1 MDFLLGE
8 DIIIT
13 DYSKAVLDWCT
24 EHLVFANPD
33 FLKKEAMGKWT
44 GNTQRNIVLFE
55 LVGNKLIVPFGVY
68 EDLYKTFR
76 TEWNTVQSRIKPVER
91 RKYASNI
98 NLYDYQQNAVNA
110 ATRAKNGI
118 LVAPCGS
125 GKTQMGLEIVAR
137 LGVRTLWLTHTQDL
151 LNQSMSRAK
160 ECFGIDKSEYGT
172 ITEGKVN
179 IGNTITF
186 ATVQTMCRIDLPKYR
201 DCWDCV
207 IVDECFPKGTKIH
220 TPKGEKEL
228 QNLCVGDIITSYNRH
243 TKKIENKPVVNIMKH
258 KAHDIVCIKLKSGQ
272 IVFCTKN
279 HPFFV
284 RDKGWVSAENL
295 RGNDYV
301 MQLLRKSDRRNKA
314 LENGLLSEQT
324 AGMGILL
331 QGMRTK
337 RNCRKKQKELDRRAQ
352 RSLFGNDEQ
361 EQQKTF
367 ARNIR
372 ENEVKQSDEKIGNA
386 KKSVR
391 TIKGNRTS
399 PQDTMWEWGGVDCSS
414 TNIDVRISKNAGSI
428 CGISDTNKNAKRKR
442 LSVVLQ
448 GRYCYTEFD
457 DSNRSRRYEP
467 FFNRTSKSR
476 QKENRFFDWVGVES
490 VTLQEH
496 TSDGTFNGV
505 CPDGYVYNIEVADNN
520 NYFANGILVHNC
532 HKAVGSPTNVM
543 MFYKVLS
550 NLSAR
555 YKYGLTATPY
565 RADGLE
571 RTMFALL
578 GNTICTVPK
587 EEVEDKTC
595 PVKVSMISTGF
606 EPDVDKVT
614 GGDGVLNYSKLI
626 DEVITDEDRNKFVAN
641 AICEAAGGGAVLVL
655 SDRLQ
660 HLDAL
665 ENLVKSK
672 IPRVA
677 RLGVAATK
685 AAKERRKR
693 LLNALNDGELNI
705 VFATFKLAKEGLDV
719 PNLRTIVFATPQ
731 KDKATVIQSAGR
743 VARKADGKE
752 FGRVIDFIDDFGI
765 FYGYASKRKK
775 YYKSLNY
782 EVEL

>member
-1 MDFLLGE
+1 MDFSLGE

-13 DYSKAVLDWCT
+13 DYTKEVLDWCR

-33 FLKKEAMGKWT
+33 FIKKEAMGKWT

-76 TEWNTVQSRIKPVER
+76 AEWNTVQSRIKPVER

-110 ATRAKNGI
+110 ATRARNGI

-207 IVDECFPKGTKIH
+207 IVDEC
-220 TPKGEKEL
+220 
-228 QNLCVGDIITSYNRH
+228 
-243 TKKIENKPVVNIMKH
+243 H
-258 KAHDIVCIKLKSGQ
+258 KC
-272 IVFCTKN
+272 
-279 HPFFV
+279 
-284 RDKGWVSAENL
+284 
-295 RGNDYV
+295 
-301 MQLLRKSDRRNKA
+301 
-314 LENGLLSEQT
+314 
-324 AGMGILL
+324 
-331 QGMRTK
+331 
-337 RNCRKKQKELDRRAQ
+337 
-352 RSLFGNDEQ
+352 
-361 EQQKTF
+361 
-367 ARNIR
+367 
-372 ENEVKQSDEKIGNA
+372 
-386 KKSVR
+386 
-391 TIKGNRTS
+391 
-399 PQDTMWEWGGVDCSS
+399 
-414 TNIDVRISKNAGSI
+414 
-428 CGISDTNKNAKRKR
+428 
-442 LSVVLQ
+442 
-448 GRYCYTEFD
+448 
-457 DSNRSRRYEP
+457 
-467 FFNRTSKSR
+467 
-476 QKENRFFDWVGVES
+476 
-490 VTLQEH
+490 
-496 TSDGTFNGV
+496 
-505 CPDGYVYNIEVADNN
+505 
-520 NYFANGILVHNC
+520 
-532 HKAVGSPTNVM
+532 VGSPTNVM

-578 GNTICTVPK
+578 GNVICTVPK
-587 EEVEDKTC
+587 EAVEDKTC

-606 EPDVDKVT
+606 APDVDKVT

-641 AICEAAGGGAVLVL
+641 TIYEAAWDGAVLVL

-693 LLNALNDGELNI
+693 LLNALNDGELNV

-743 VARKADGKE
+743 VARKADGKK

>member
-1 MDFLLGE
+1 MDFSLGE

-110 ATRAKNGI
+110 ATRARNGI

-201 DCWDCV
+201 DCWDCIV
-207 IVDECFPKGTKIH
+207 VDEC
-220 TPKGEKEL
+220 
-228 QNLCVGDIITSYNRH
+228 
-243 TKKIENKPVVNIMKH
+243 H
-258 KAHDIVCIKLKSGQ
+258 KC
-272 IVFCTKN
+272 
-279 HPFFV
+279 
-284 RDKGWVSAENL
+284 
-295 RGNDYV
+295 
-301 MQLLRKSDRRNKA
+301 
-314 LENGLLSEQT
+314 
-324 AGMGILL
+324 
-331 QGMRTK
+331 
-337 RNCRKKQKELDRRAQ
+337 
-352 RSLFGNDEQ
+352 
-361 EQQKTF
+361 
-367 ARNIR
+367 
-372 ENEVKQSDEKIGNA
+372 
-386 KKSVR
+386 
-391 TIKGNRTS
+391 
-399 PQDTMWEWGGVDCSS
+399 
-414 TNIDVRISKNAGSI
+414 
-428 CGISDTNKNAKRKR
+428 
-442 LSVVLQ
+442 
-448 GRYCYTEFD
+448 
-457 DSNRSRRYEP
+457 
-467 FFNRTSKSR
+467 
-476 QKENRFFDWVGVES
+476 
-490 VTLQEH
+490 
-496 TSDGTFNGV
+496 
-505 CPDGYVYNIEVADNN
+505 
-520 NYFANGILVHNC
+520 
-532 HKAVGSPTNVM
+532 VGSPTNVM

-595 PVKVSMISTGF
+595 PVKVSMMSTGF

-641 AICEAAGGGAVLVL
+641 AIYEAAWNGAVLVL

-660 HLDAL
+660 HLDVL

-685 AAKERRKR
+685 AARERRKR
-693 LLNALNDGELNI
+693 LLNALNDGELSV

-743 VARKADGKE
+743 VARKADGKK

>member
-1 MDFLLGE
+1 MDFSLGE

-24 EHLVFANPD
+24 EHLVFTNPD
-33 FLKKEAMGKWT
+33 YLKKEAMGKWT

-76 TEWNTVQSRIKPVER
+76 AEWNTVQSRIKPVER

-98 NLYDYQQNAVNA
+98 NLYDYQQNAVKA
-110 ATRAKNGI
+110 VLRAKNGI

-125 GKTQMGLEIVAR
+125 GKTQMGLEVVAR

-207 IVDECFPKGTKIH
+207 IVDEC
-220 TPKGEKEL
+220 
-228 QNLCVGDIITSYNRH
+228 
-243 TKKIENKPVVNIMKH
+243 H
-258 KAHDIVCIKLKSGQ
+258 KC
-272 IVFCTKN
+272 
-279 HPFFV
+279 
-284 RDKGWVSAENL
+284 
-295 RGNDYV
+295 
-301 MQLLRKSDRRNKA
+301 
-314 LENGLLSEQT
+314 
-324 AGMGILL
+324 
-331 QGMRTK
+331 
-337 RNCRKKQKELDRRAQ
+337 
-352 RSLFGNDEQ
+352 
-361 EQQKTF
+361 
-367 ARNIR
+367 
-372 ENEVKQSDEKIGNA
+372 
-386 KKSVR
+386 
-391 TIKGNRTS
+391 
-399 PQDTMWEWGGVDCSS
+399 
-414 TNIDVRISKNAGSI
+414 
-428 CGISDTNKNAKRKR
+428 
-442 LSVVLQ
+442 
-448 GRYCYTEFD
+448 
-457 DSNRSRRYEP
+457 
-467 FFNRTSKSR
+467 
-476 QKENRFFDWVGVES
+476 
-490 VTLQEH
+490 
-496 TSDGTFNGV
+496 
-505 CPDGYVYNIEVADNN
+505 
-520 NYFANGILVHNC
+520 
-532 HKAVGSPTNVM
+532 VGSPTNVM

-578 GNTICTVPK
+578 GNVICTVPK
-587 EEVEDKTC
+587 EAVEDKTC
-595 PVKVSMISTGF
+595 PVKVNMINTGF
-606 EPDVDKVT
+606 APDVDKVT

-626 DEVITDEDRNKFVAN
+626 DEVITDGDRNKFVAN
-641 AICEAAGGGAVLVL
+641 TIYEAAWNGAVLVL

-660 HLDAL
+660 HLDVL

-693 LLNALNDGELNI
+693 LLNALNDGELNV

-743 VARKADGKE
+743 VARKADGKK

>member
-1 MDFLLGE
+1 MDFSLGK
-8 DIIIT
+8 DIVIV
-13 DYSKAVLDWCT
+13 DYTKEVLDWCN

-33 FLKKEAMGKWT
+33 YLKKEAMGKWT

-91 RKYASNI
+91 RKYESNI

-110 ATRAKNGI
+110 ATRARNGI

-125 GKTQMGLEIVAR
+125 GKTQMGLEAVAR
-137 LGVRTLWLTHTQDL
+137 IGVRTLWLTHTQDL
-151 LNQSMSRAK
+151 LNQSMSRAN

-207 IVDECFPKGTKIH
+207 VVDECFPKGTKIH

-295 RGNDYV
+295 RGDDYV
-301 MQLLRKSDRRNKA
+301 MQLLWKGDRRNEIV
-314 LENGLLSEQT
+314 ENGLLSEQK
-324 AGMGILL
+324 ARVGVLL

-337 RNCRKKQKELDRRAQ
+337 GCGKKRLDNGAKKYR
-352 RSLFGNDEQ
+352 FEKYECNK
-361 EQQKTF
+361 QKTF
-367 ARNIR
+367 QRNIG

-386 KKSVR
+386 RKGIK
-391 TIKGNRTS
+391 TIKRNRTS
-399 PQDTMWEWGGVDCSS
+399 PKDTMREWSRVDCSS
-414 TNIDVRISKNAGSI
+414 TNIDVRISKNTGSI
-428 CGISDTNKNAKRKR
+428 CGISDTNKNEKRKR
-442 LSVVLQ
+442 ISNVLQ
-448 GRYCYTEFD
+448 SRHCYSKFD
-457 DSNRSRRYEP
+457 DSDRSRRYESLR
-467 FFNRTSKSR
+467 NRTSKSR
-476 QKENRFFDWVGVES
+476 QKENGFFDWVRVES
-490 VTLQEH
+490 VTFQEH

-505 CPDGYVYNIEVADNN
+505 CSDGYVYNIEVADNN

-532 HKAVGSPTNVM
+532 HKAVGSPTRMM

-571 RTMFALL
+571 KAMFALL
-578 GNTICTVPK
+578 GNVICTVPK
-587 EEVEDKTC
+587 EDVEDKTC
-595 PVKVSMISTGF
+595 PVKVSMINTGF
-606 EPDVDKVT
+606 TPDVDKVT

-626 DEVITDEDRNKFVAN
+626 GEIITDGDRNKLVAN
-641 AICEAAGGGAVLVL
+641 TIYEAAWNGAVLVL

-693 LLNALNDGELNI
+693 LLNALNDGELNV